1 MSDCFRCKCEGN
13 SPRKEKVFVG
23 GASKGPKSDLFAEVR
38 FIFPPTAAVF
48 EPGRQREFGVP
59 NAIFGTFGR
68 FWFNFLSLLLF
79 QDWHCSVT
87 FLSDLLS
94 VITSSHTNT
103 NYTLLC
109 ILNHHDEHC
118 FPQDGLRAS
127 PVGCRNAADCCACP
141 RVCHRSFF
149 FVGILVGTEIAPR
162 HYFLIIIILLIH
174 ESSTSG

>member
-1 MSDCFRCKCEGN
+1 MRATRPEKKNDFR
-13 SPRKEKVFVG
+13 G
-23 GASKGPKSDLFAEVR
+23 GASKGPKSDLLAEVR

-94 VITSSHTNT
+94 VITSSHTN
-103 NYTLLC
+103 NNC
-109 ILNHHDEHC
+109 ILLGILDHHDEHC

-127 PVGCRNAADCCACP
+127 PVGYRNAVGCYACP
-141 RVCHRSFF
+141 RVCHKSFF

-162 HYFLIIIILLIH
+162 HYFVVIIILLIH